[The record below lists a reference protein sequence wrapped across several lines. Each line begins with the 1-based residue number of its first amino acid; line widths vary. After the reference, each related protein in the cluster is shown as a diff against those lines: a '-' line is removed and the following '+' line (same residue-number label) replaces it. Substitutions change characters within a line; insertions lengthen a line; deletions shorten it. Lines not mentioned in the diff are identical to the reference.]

1 MIDFRQLID
10 AGLHF
15 GHQKSRWCPKM
26 KPFIWGHRGGIHLID
41 ISKTA
46 HALEKTAAFLESIV
60 AKGETVLWVG
70 TKKSAK
76 EMIGLIGHELK
87 MPYVNYR
94 WVGGTI
100 TNYNQVKKAVT
111 KLLHYEDIISKSSK
125 DSTMYTKKELGRF
138 QKLSERLE
146 RSVGG
151 LKELR
156 MPIGAVVLLDVR
168 KEQTALLEANGAN
181 IPVIALVDT
190 NADPSG
196 IDFIIPGNDDS
207 TKGIKFVLDY
217 LSAAAKRGLAQK
229 VEVAKK
235 IRQEEELKATAKKQD
250 KNLHDKNINDEKE
263 NIQARQTKPV
273 QKNTNKETSVAQS
286 SNTKKQFVNVD
297 KKQKMQEQET
307 KTIADETKKT
317 DEVL

>member
-46 HALEKTAAFLESIV
+46 HALEKTATFLESIV
-60 AKGETVLWVG
+60 ARGETILWVG

-76 EMIGLIGHELK
+76 EVVGIVGRDLK

-100 TNYNQVKKAVT
+100 TNYHQVKKAVT
-111 KLLHYEDIISKSSK
+111 KLMHYEDILDRAANSENS
-125 DSTMYTKKELGRF
+125 MYTKKELGRF

-151 LKELR
+151 LKDLR
-156 MPIGAVVLLDVR
+156 MPIGAVVLLDVK
-168 KEQTALLEANGAN
+168 KEQTALLEANGSG
-181 IPVIALVDT
+181 IPVVALVDT

-196 IDFIIPGNDDS
+196 IDFVIPGNDDS

-217 LSAAAKRGLAQK
+217 LQAAAKKGLAQK
-229 VEVAKK
+229 VEIAKQVK
-235 IRQEEELKATAKKQD
+235 HEEEMKAAARKQD
-250 KNLHDKNINDEKE
+250 K
-263 NIQARQTKPV
+263 AV
-273 QKNTNKETSVAQS
+273 SNKEAVEESSVKASSNESAAVKKSVA
-286 SNTKKQFVNVD
+286 TPAPKKSVKV
-297 KKQKMQEQET
+297 
-307 KTIADETKKT
+307 A
-317 DEVL
+317 EVK

>member
-60 AKGETVLWVG
+60 ARGETILWVG

-76 EMIGLIGHELK
+76 EVVGIVGRDLK

-100 TNYNQVKKAVT
+100 TNYHQVKKAVT
-111 KLLHYEDIISKSSK
+111 KLMHYEDILDRAAKS
-125 DSTMYTKKELGRF
+125 DNTIYTKKELGRF

-151 LKELR
+151 LKDLR
-156 MPIGAVVLLDVR
+156 MPIGAVVLLDVK

-181 IPVIALVDT
+181 IPVVALVDT

-196 IDFIIPGNDDS
+196 IDFVIPGNDDS

-217 LSAAAKRGLAQK
+217 LQAAAKKGLNQK
-229 VEVAKK
+229 AEVAKQAK
-235 IRQEEELKATAKKQD
+235 HEEEMKAAAKKQ
-250 KNLHDKNINDEKE
+250 EKSSSSEEKAEE
-263 NIQARQTKPV
+263 NSIRSSSKGAAPV
-273 QKNTNKETSVAQS
+273 V
-286 SNTKKQFVNVD
+286 
-297 KKQKMQEQET
+297 
-307 KTIADETKKT
+307 KKT
-317 DEVL
+317 VAPAPKKSANPADVK

>member
-60 AKGETVLWVG
+60 ARGETILWVG

-76 EMIGLIGHELK
+76 EVVGVVGRDLK

-100 TNYNQVKKAVT
+100 TNYHQVKKAVT
-111 KLLHYEDIISKSSK
+111 KLMHYEDILDRAAKSEN
-125 DSTMYTKKELGRF
+125 TVYTKKELGRF
-138 QKLSERLE
+138 EKLSQRLE

-151 LKELR
+151 LKDLR
-156 MPIGAVVLLDVR
+156 MPIGAVVLLDVK
-168 KEQTALLEANGAN
+168 KEHTALLEANGAG
-181 IPVIALVDT
+181 IPVVALVDT

-196 IDFIIPGNDDS
+196 IDFVIPGNDDS

-217 LSAAAKRGLAQK
+217 LQAAAKKGLAQK
-229 VEVAKK
+229 AEVAKQAK
-235 IRQEEELKATAKKQD
+235 HEEEMKAAAKKQD
-250 KNLHDKNINDEKE
+250 KVASSEE
-263 NIQARQTKPV
+263 NV
-273 QKNTNKETSVAQS
+273 EENSVKAS
-286 SNTKKQFVNVD
+286 SKGAASV
-297 KKQKMQEQET
+297 
-307 KTIADETKKT
+307 KKT
-317 DEVL
+317 VAPAPKKSANPADVK

>member
-60 AKGETVLWVG
+60 ARGETILWVG

-76 EMIGLIGHELK
+76 EVVGVVGRDLK

-100 TNYNQVKKAVT
+100 TNYHQVKKAVT
-111 KLLHYEDIISKSSK
+111 KLMHYEDILDRAAKSEN
-125 DSTMYTKKELGRF
+125 TMYTKKELGRF

-151 LKELR
+151 LKDLR
-156 MPIGAVVLLDVR
+156 MPIGAVVLLDVK
-168 KEQTALLEANGAN
+168 KEQTALLEANGAG
-181 IPVIALVDT
+181 IPVVALVDT

-196 IDFIIPGNDDS
+196 IDFVIPGNDDS

-217 LSAAAKRGLAQK
+217 LQAAAKKGLAQK
-229 VEVAKK
+229 AEVTKQAKH
-235 IRQEEELKATAKKQD
+235 EEEMKAAAKKQD
-250 KNLHDKNINDEKE
+250 RVASSEE
-263 NIQARQTKPV
+263 NVEENSVKASSKGAAPV
-273 QKNTNKETSVAQS
+273 
-286 SNTKKQFVNVD
+286 
-297 KKQKMQEQET
+297 
-307 KTIADETKKT
+307 KKT
-317 DEVL
+317 VAPAPKKSAKPADVK